1 MELRDTVGKITIDY
15 SHYPGEDLYCD
26 GAIEDEMLD
35 IAKNYAH
42 VEYQRIIEE
51 KANWPVMYHFS
62 EIRENIVDWLPMDK
76 NTKVLEIGSGC
87 GAITGALA
95 RKAGQVTCVDLSKK
109 RSLINAYRNQD
120 CDNVTIK
127 VGNFNDIEP
136 ELDTD
141 YDYCLLIGVFEYGQ
155 SYIDSD
161 TPYEDFLRIVRKHC
175 AKNGR
180 IVIAIENRYGLK
192 YFAGCM
198 EDHLGRYFK
207 GLEGYVPSDGVRT
220 FSKNGLMRIFDT
232 CQEKDVH
239 FYYPYPDY
247 KFMTTLYSNE
257 RLPLKGEL
265 YLNDRN
271 YDRDRIKLFDEKAV
285 FDGIVED
292 GMFDIYSNSFLVILG
307 PDSEKKYVRYSNDRA
322 DEYKICTE
330 LLNIDGDR
338 IIKKRALKESGKPHL
353 QKIREHYDKLKE
365 AYEETSLNIC
375 PAKIVDEGMSVIFP
389 FIKGKTLAQMMD
401 ERLKVSD
408 DEGFE
413 KLFDEYVERIGLD
426 ENKDIAD
433 FDLIFSNIIVNG
445 KDWTAIDYEWVEDK
459 HVDTKEIAFR
469 ALYCYILEDDRR
481 NISDYDRIVKKLGIT
496 VDEEQGYRE
505 REALFQKE
513 VTGRYRSMGELR
525 ELIGGKIMSLEESLS
540 GENERKNKLRIRVY
554 TDHGAGFNENDAYYC
569 EETYDKDG
577 QASVSIEFPANTK
590 KVRIDPC
597 EDYAVCYIESLVFNG
612 RPLDFKDNKRLYING
627 KKLKDAAVEGVTAVF
642 FNEDPNIVIEVSDV
656 VRSTGNRL
664 DMVFKTSLLHEE
676 MTKNLA
682 GNLKRMIRL

>member
-1 MELRDTVGKITIDY
+1 MELRDTIGKITIDY

-51 KANWPVMYHFS
+51 KASWPVMYHFS
-62 EIRENIVDWLPMDK
+62 SIRENIVDWLPMDK
-76 NTKVLEIGSGC
+76 KTKVLEIGSGC
-87 GAITGALA
+87 GAITGSLA
-95 RKAGQVTCVDLSKK
+95 RKAGEVTCVDLSKK

-120 CDNVTIK
+120 RDNVTIK
-127 VGNFNDIEP
+127 VGNFSDIEP

-155 SYIDSD
+155 SYIDSL
-161 TPYEDFLRIVRKHC
+161 TPYEDFLKIVRKHC
-175 AKNGR
+175 AKEGR
-180 IVIAIENRYGLK
+180 VVIAIENRYGLK
-192 YFAGCM
+192 YWGGCM
-198 EDHLGRYFK
+198 EDHLGQYFK
-207 GLEGYVPSDGVRT
+207 GLEGYVPSDGVKT
-220 FSKNGLMRIFDT
+220 FSKNALLRIFDT

-247 KFMTTLYSNE
+247 KFMTTLYSDN

-307 PDSEKKYVRYSNDRA
+307 PDSNKEYVRYSNDRK
-322 DEYKICTE
+322 DDYKICTE

-338 IIKKRALKESGKPHL
+338 IVKKRALSESGKAHL
-353 QKIREHYDKLKE
+353 QNIREHYDKLKE
-365 AYEETSLNIC
+365 AYDETSLNIC

-389 FIKGKTLAQMMD
+389 YIKGKTIAQLMD
-401 ERLKVSD
+401 ERLEVND
-408 DEGFE
+408 NEGFE

-426 ENKDIAD
+426 ENSDIAD
-433 FDLIFSNIIVNG
+433 YDLIFSNILVDG

-505 REALFQKE
+505 REALFQKD
-513 VTGRYRSMGELR
+513 VTGRYKSMGELR

-569 EETYDKDG
+569 EESYDRDG
-577 QASVSIEFPANTK
+577 MASVSVEFPANTK

-597 EDYAVCYIESLVFNG
+597 EDYAICYIESLVFNG

-627 KKLKDAAVEGVTAVF
+627 KKLKDAAVDGVTAVF

-676 MTKNLA
+676 MTKNLS